1 MGILNNTSDGIH
13 AMVAVLYRAL
23 VHLGPT
29 ERTKLIELC
38 SCGLDSGDGAPK
50 VRNALARWEE
60 LGLFQDS
67 PMGMC
72 IAPDLEPRTKGD
84 DAELTEALRRAVLS
98 IVFAPRNTQD
108 LWGTEG
114 SSDFARGVAWWLAQ
128 DPYRLDT
135 GTQALLRLE
144 RSQVRIA
151 ERRIVIN
158 DVRMSRLDEWAAF
171 LGFTW
176 SAQRGGFTPDPTGA
190 IDRVLDKVLIET
202 HQEIPAIEFVQ
213 SLAAILP
220 VLDQGSHRRTVE
232 AELRPDVWGATP
244 EGWVS
249 QTLGLALRR
258 LESKGRLRMLQRAD
272 AGSALQIPGRGGTS
286 QRALAQFTHVA
297 RSEVTT

>member
-13 AMVAVLYRAL
+13 GIVAVLYRAL
-23 VHLGPT
+23 VHFGPT
-29 ERTKLIELC
+29 DRAKLIELC

-50 VRNALARWEE
+50 VRNALARWED
-60 LGLFQDS
+60 LGLFQES
-67 PMGMC
+67 PKGMC
-72 IAPDLEPRTKGD
+72 IPPDLEPHTKD
-84 DAELTEALRRAVLS
+84 NDAALTEALRCAVLS
-98 IVFAPRNTQD
+98 IVFTPRNTQD

-135 GTQALLRLE
+135 GTQPLLRLE
-144 RSQVRIA
+144 RSQVQIA

-158 DVRMSRLDEWAAF
+158 DVRMSRLGEWAAF

-176 SAQRGGFTPDPTGA
+176 SAQRGRFTPDPTEA
-190 IDRVLDKVLIET
+190 IDRVLEKVLAET
-202 HQEIPAIEFVQ
+202 NQEMPAMEFVQ

-220 VLDQGSHRRTVE
+220 VLDQGSHRRAVE

-258 LESKGRLRMLQRAD
+258 LESKGRLRLLQRAD
-272 AGSALQIPGRGGTS
+272 VGSALQIPGRGGTS
-286 QRALAQFTHVA
+286 LRALAQFTHVL
-297 RSEVTT
+297 RTEVTT